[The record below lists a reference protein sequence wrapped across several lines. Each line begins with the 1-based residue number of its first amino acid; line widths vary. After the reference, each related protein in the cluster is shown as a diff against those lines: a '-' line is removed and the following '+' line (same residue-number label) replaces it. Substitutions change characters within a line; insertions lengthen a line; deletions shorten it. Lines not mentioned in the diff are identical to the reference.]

1 MAPSGERFHV
11 RLASEDGG
19 SSERVV
25 VEVGLDGFNV
35 LSEDGARTLRKYPLQ
50 NISRWSM
57 RSSSLILF
65 TRSPVRACIRAAAP
79 DRLARRRDLAPR
91 PRAAT
96 SRRPPAP
103 APRRSTSRTGR

>member
-65 TRSPVRACIRAAAP
+65 TRSPVRARIRIAAP
-79 DRLARRRDLAPR
+79 DRLALSRDLAPR
-91 PRAAT
+91 PRAAPLT
-96 SRRPPAP
+96 PPAP
-103 APRRSTSRTGR
+103 PAGRH